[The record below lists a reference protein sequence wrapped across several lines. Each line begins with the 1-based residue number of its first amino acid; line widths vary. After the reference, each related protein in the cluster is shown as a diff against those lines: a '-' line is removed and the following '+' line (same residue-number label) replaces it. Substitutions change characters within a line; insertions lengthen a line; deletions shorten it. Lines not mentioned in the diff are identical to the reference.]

1 MILSLG
7 SITIIRLLIAK
18 GKGGKEMNALQ
29 IIGAIGFCILII
41 GAIFLSKEW
50 VKTGVTLAAIGGIF
64 GIIGAIGHHA
74 ELDSNTPTALDVYRG
89 KTTLEITYR
98 DSVAIDSTVVYKIR

>member
-1 MILSLG
+1 
-7 SITIIRLLIAK
+7 
-18 GKGGKEMNALQ
+18 MNALQ
-29 IIGAIGFCILII
+29 IIGAIGFCILVI

-50 VKTGVTLAAIGGIF
+50 VKTGVALAAIGGIL
-64 GIIGAIGHHA
+64 GMIGAIVHHT

-98 DSVAIDSTVVYKIR
+98 DSVAVDSVVVYKMK